1 MFDIRF
7 LIFLI
12 LIIMIDT
19 SQANYSPSFLEKV
32 LWKNRIVISF
42 MPAIESSHSNAQ
54 SKNYE
59 KETEQWAERDLLFI
73 EINPDLKVK
82 INGKLTHEVN
92 ASELIKTFPSNP
104 DKYLVVL
111 IGKDGSEKHSSL
123 KAIPNSL
130 LFEIIDAM
138 PMRQIEMMK
147 D

>member
-1 MFDIRF
+1 M
-7 LIFLI
+7 
-12 LIIMIDT
+12 MIGT
-19 SQANYSPSFLEKV
+19 SKANHSPSFLEEV
-32 LWKNRIVISF
+32 LWKNRVVISF
-42 MPAIESSHSNAQ
+42 ASKLESSASNTQ
-54 SKNYE
+54 NKNYE
-59 KETEQWAERDLLFI
+59 RATRQWAERDLLFI

-111 IGKDGSEKHSSL
+111 IGKDGSEKHRSL